1 MSGIYHH
8 SIDTRINESSH
19 TLHHVA
25 SDTDTCCY
33 AQTATVVLACQRLVL
48 GFGDILIGNQAN
60 QSAFDIDHRKFLD
73 LVLLKDILCL
83 GKSSTDS
90 GRNKVLSGHHLGNL
104 TIQVLLKTQVTIG
117 DNTNEATIGTH
128 YYGNATNMIFR
139 HQGEDI
145 ANGSVRR
152 CANGS
157 VYHTVLG
164 TLHLADLMRLSLN
177 AHVLMD
183 NADTAFTSHG
193 NSHLGL
199 GHCIHSSRDDRDIKR
214 NIA

>member
-8 SIDTRINESSH
+8 SIDTCINEGSH

-33 AQTATVVLACQRLVL
+33 TQTATVVLACQWLVL
-48 GFGDILIGNQAN
+48 GLGDILIGNQAN
-60 QSAFDIDHRKFLD
+60 QSAFHIDHGEFLD
-73 LVLLKDILCL
+73 LVLLKDVLSL
-83 GKSSTDS
+83 SESSTDS

-104 TIQVLLKTQVTIG
+104 TIQVLLEAQVTIG
-117 DNTNEATIGTH
+117 NNTNEATIGSN

-139 HQGEDI
+139 HQGKDI
-145 ANGSVRR
+145 AHGSVRR
-152 CANGS
+152 STNGS
-157 VYHTVLG
+157 VYHTVFG

-183 NADTAFTSHG
+183 NANTAFTSHG

-199 GHCIHSSRDDRDIKR
+199 GHCIHSSRDNRNIKR